1 MTYDQQILK
10 VLTEA
15 GEGGVSV
22 QAIAKHVYNMN
33 CTFFFQPDYEEIRT
47 YVQQYLLRNSKS
59 AQSIIESTGRRG
71 YYRLNTEGS
80 ADARQMMLQFREE
93 RVEEKKRRSPNRTSP
108 SVFSINLLH
117 HPSNIL
123 HLTHLPCRDTSHDT
137 VVGYVFRDDSTSGYH
152 HMLTDRH
159 TR

>member
-33 CTFFFQPDYEEIRT
+33 CTFFSQPDYEDIRS

-59 AQSIIESTGRRG
+59 SQSLIESTGRRG
-71 YYRLNTEGS
+71 YYRLNMEGS
-80 ADARQMMLQFREE
+80 ADARQLLLQFREE
-93 RVEEKKRRSPNRTSP
+93 LVEEKEEEKPKQDLSLDL
-108 SVFSINLLH
+108 FA
-117 HPSNIL
+117 
-123 HLTHLPCRDTSHDT
+123 
-137 VVGYVFRDDSTSGYH
+137 
-152 HMLTDRH
+152 
-159 TR
+159 

>member
-1 MTYDQQILK
+1 MKFSFSSFNLYPSILQSFNFNLSSLIFNFSSFLTYDQQILK

-93 RVEEKKRRSPNRTSP
+93 RVEEKEEEKPQQDLSLSL
-108 SVFSINLLH
+108 F
-117 HPSNIL
+117 
-123 HLTHLPCRDTSHDT
+123 D
-137 VVGYVFRDDSTSGYH
+137 
-152 HMLTDRH
+152 
-159 TR
+159 